1 MAEYTVSEGDLTGAG
16 VKSSRARNLAK
27 KINELNPRVRKR
39 YADTVKSF
47 SQKYGGDGY
56 EIDIHPQSGGLRTA
70 AYQRSLKKTVKGPV
84 GSPTSSWHTVGGAT
98 DFQIYH
104 NGKLDPGTTGK
115 NPYVTKLAPIA
126 KQFALHA
133 PIRNDVGH
141 FQAVEFTAGRR
152 GAPVEQF
159 ISDGN
164 APTPPG
170 DLVPLGNRVLKYT
183 PGLPK
188 MQGEDIRNLQNTLIA
203 AGYDVGKFG
212 ADGVYGADTRDAVK
226 EFQADAVARGAQI
239 AVDGKVGD
247 KTRTL
252 FLEAM
257 AQQAPS
263 QLPGRL
269 SDEFVRPEPTNI
281 FKRYV
286 EGLDAPKVAPSA
298 RPSPESILSRMAS
311 AAAARSGIMRPD
323 PGLSGSEM
331 AKESPLGILSGV
343 STRPPVRA

>member
-70 AYQRSLKKTVKGPV
+70 AYQRSLKKTVKGSV

-152 GAPVEQF
+152 GASVEQF
-159 ISDGN
+159 IFDGN

-170 DLVPLGNRVLKYT
+170 DLVPLGNRTLKVGT
-183 PGLPK
+183 T
-188 MQGEDIRNLQNTLIA
+188 GEDVRNLQKALA
-203 AGYDVGKFG
+203 AQGLYRGELDGKFG
-212 ADGVYGADTRDAVK
+212 PQTEAAVK
-226 EFQADAVARGAQI
+226 AFQSAAVGRGAQI
-239 AVDGKVGD
+239 EVDGRVGKD
-247 KTRTL
+247 TRPL
-252 FLEAM
+252 VLEAM

-269 SDEFVRPEPTNI
+269 SDEYAPF
-281 FKRYV
+281 
-286 EGLDAPKVAPSA
+286 APKP
-298 RPSPESILSRMAS
+298 
-311 AAAARSGIMRPD
+311 
-323 PGLSGSEM
+323 
-331 AKESPLGILSGV
+331 
-343 STRPPVRA
+343 